1 MIKLTVE
8 GKAVRPGQFGDALM
22 QGIVDQ
28 VAGEMRMRLE
38 TIRRPDTGEFPTV
51 VVHGTSLDT
60 LSFTVEGSPELLA
73 LVQER
78 FGADE
83 IAGLALIPRL
93 PAGPPRVFLSY
104 AWEDRALA
112 ERLAMAFQAN
122 GIDTWWAG
130 WSIGAGDS
138 LRQKIDE
145 GLADC
150 THFLA
155 LLTPV
160 SIAKPW
166 VNQEMD
172 AGLVKKLDE
181 ETRFIAVRSNL
192 PAGALPPL
200 LKGML
205 SPQIDDFDEDVRQL
219 VNDIHGISRKPLL
232 GPSPLAAAAPSTGYS
247 AAATTVAKVFV
258 ESSTTA
264 VFADPQLTVADLMER
279 TSLSEHDVRDA
290 LHELRAVFTVS
301 FDRALPRDE
310 LFVIFDKH
318 FTPWDPA
325 ADALRLAADL
335 VNDASFP

>member
-1 MIKLTVE
+1 M
-8 GKAVRPGQFGDALM
+8 
-22 QGIVDQ
+22 
-28 VAGEMRMRLE
+28 
-38 TIRRPDTGEFPTV
+38 
-51 VVHGTSLDT
+51 
-60 LSFTVEGSPELLA
+60 
-73 LVQER
+73 
-78 FGADE
+78 
-83 IAGLALIPRL
+83 
-93 PAGPPRVFLSY
+93 
-104 AWEDRALA
+104 
-112 ERLAMAFQAN
+112 
-122 GIDTWWAG
+122 
-130 WSIGAGDS
+130 
-138 LRQKIDE
+138 
-145 GLADC
+145 
-150 THFLA
+150 
-155 LLTPV
+155 
-160 SIAKPW
+160 
-166 VNQEMD
+166 
-172 AGLVKKLDE
+172 
-181 ETRFIAVRSNL
+181 
-192 PAGALPPL
+192 PPL

-335 VNDASFP
+335 VNDASFPGTTKDIADQYGWLPRRLNPAIAYLINRELIRA